1 MNEEMKKA
9 ISQRLNSD
17 QWDSLISK
25 NVLRKKRKRNSAII
39 SSTAAVAA
47 LLMVAFIFTVN
58 PQNEKNNTDQ
68 NTLNSFIS
76 KQIEGTYKEAV
87 TVNAKTKS
95 MDIDSLINDSITE
108 RGI

>member
-1 MNEEMKKA
+1 MKKA
-9 ISQRLNSD
+9 LSQRLNND

-25 NVLRKKRKRNSAII
+25 NVLKKRRLKNRTII

-47 LLMVAFIFTVN
+47 SLVVAFVFTLN
-58 PQNEKNNTDQ
+58 PFDENKTVDQ

-76 KQIEGTYKEAV
+76 KQIEGVYKEAV
-87 TVNAKTKS
+87 TVNANTKS
-95 MDIDSLINDSITE
+95 MDIDSLIDDTITE